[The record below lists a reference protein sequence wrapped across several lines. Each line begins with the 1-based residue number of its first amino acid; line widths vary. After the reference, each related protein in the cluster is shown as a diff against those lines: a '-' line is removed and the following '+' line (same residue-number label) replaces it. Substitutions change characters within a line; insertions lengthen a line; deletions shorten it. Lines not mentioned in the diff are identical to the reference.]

1 MEEAGG
7 RYTDMLGNRVEYGH
21 AKSEQDK
28 FAILGSNGLLHA
40 TEAPRPILLAL
51 LQDSPVISRAV
62 AQYSPALCW

>member
-40 TEAPRPILLAL
+40 TVLHHFEKVRKDSAL
-51 LQDSPVISRAV
+51 Q
-62 AQYSPALCW
+62 QK